1 MEVQVLSPPVL
12 ILYVSY
18 RVKYQKRIGCFLL
31 SHPLSIGKVKL
42 ADEQVDRFSGVTGRG
57 TTKGFPIFPFIDSR
71 VRFPVLPDWL
81 WL

>member
-31 SHPLSIGKVKL
+31 SRPLYKGKVKL
-42 ADEQVDRFSGVTGRG
+42 ADEQVDRSAWYGGNGIR
-57 TTKGFPIFPFIDSR
+57 R
-71 VRFPVLPDWL
+71 E
-81 WL
+81 